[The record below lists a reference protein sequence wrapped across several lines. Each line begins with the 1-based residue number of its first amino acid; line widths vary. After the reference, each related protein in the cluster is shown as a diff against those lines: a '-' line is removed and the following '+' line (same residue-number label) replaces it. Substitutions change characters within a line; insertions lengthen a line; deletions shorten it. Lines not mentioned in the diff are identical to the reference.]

1 MDNTL
6 EELIK
11 QRDELVD
18 EYEELRERGKTI
30 KLNVE
35 EVERMKIVSIK
46 INDISK
52 KIEELQ

>member
-46 INDISK
+46 INDINK
-52 KIEELQ
+52 KIKELQ